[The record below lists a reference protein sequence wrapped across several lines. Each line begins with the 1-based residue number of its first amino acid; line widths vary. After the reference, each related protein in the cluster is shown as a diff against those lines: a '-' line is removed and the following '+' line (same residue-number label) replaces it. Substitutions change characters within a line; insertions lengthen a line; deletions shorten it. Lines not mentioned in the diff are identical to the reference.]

1 VITLV
6 RSGRTYPTELGLLL
20 ACAIGGIAGLLL
32 GPFVPPTTSHIGPA
46 ALFYGLVTAG
56 GVVGL
61 GGIGMAVV
69 FKASR
74 PQAALWGVNLERAA
88 MVLVGTQWSAYGLA
102 IVGSSGLRGVPV
114 AVLLAGI
121 GGGCLGRA
129 LQITGDFRKARRQI
143 VADSAPRRSDGS
155 TL

>member
-20 ACAIGGIAGLLL
+20 ACAFAGVAGLFL
-32 GPFVPPTTSHIGPA
+32 GPFVPPTASHIGPA
-46 ALFYGLVTAG
+46 ALFYGLVTTG

-61 GGIGMAVV
+61 AGIGMAGV
-69 FKASR
+69 FKVSR
-74 PQAALWGVNLERAA
+74 PRLALWGVNLERAA
-88 MVLVGTQWSAYGLA
+88 MLLVGTQWAAYALA
-102 IVGSSGLRGVPV
+102 IVGTSGLRGVPV

-129 LQITGDFRKARRQI
+129 WQITGDFRKARLQI
-143 VADSAPRRSDGS
+143 VADETSRRSDGS

>member
-20 ACAIGGIAGLLL
+20 ACALGGIAGLFL

-61 GGIGMAVV
+61 GGIGMAMA
-69 FKASR
+69 FKVSR
-74 PQAALWGVNLERAA
+74 PLVALWGVNLERAA
-88 MVLVGTQWSAYGLA
+88 MLLVGTQWAAYGLA
-102 IVGSSGLRGVPV
+102 IVGSSGLRGAPV

-129 LQITGDFRKARRQI
+129 WQITGDFRKARMQI
-143 VADSAPRRSDGS
+143 VADNASRRSDGS

>member
-1 VITLV
+1 MITLV

-20 ACAIGGIAGLLL
+20 ACAIAGAAGLML

-56 GVVGL
+56 GVMGL
-61 GGIGMAVV
+61 GGIGLAVA
-69 FKASR
+69 FKTAH
-74 PQAALWGVNLERAA
+74 PQLALWGVNLERAA
-88 MVLVGTQWSAYGLA
+88 MLLVGTQWAAYGLA
-102 IVGSSGLRGVPV
+102 IVGSTGLRGVPV

-129 LQITGDFRKARRQI
+129 WQITGDFRKARMQI
-143 VADSAPRRSDGS
+143 SARNTSRRSDGS